1 MCHSNELKEMR
12 FIYGDR
18 IGGVQYIDHMG
29 NDLKAVNAARNSYG
43 KYSGN
48 LNEKDKQLLDF
59 LMQEEHYG
67 VLEHNSVTFK
77 FVVPVF
83 VARQFH
89 RHRTWSYNEISRR
102 YTSFDIQFFVPEK
115 LRKQDKVNKQSSYMD
130 DSLLEKEKTLLDKI
144 ANHNLKSI
152 DLYNELI
159 DNEVCKELARGVLP
173 HNLYTSFW
181 GTANLRNIIHFL
193 KLRTHS
199 HAQLEIQL
207 VAKEVED
214 ICNILYPN
222 IMKNYKDM
230 K

>member
-1 MCHSNELKEMR
+1 MCHSSELQKVR

-18 IGGVQYIDHMG
+18 IGSVQYIDHMG
-29 NDLKAVNAARNSYG
+29 DDLKAVNAARNSFG
-43 KYSGN
+43 KYSGK

-77 FVVPVF
+77 FVVPIF

-115 LRKQDKVNKQSSYMD
+115 LRKQDKNNKQSSYID
-130 DSLLEKEKTLLDKI
+130 DSLLEKEKTLIEKI
-144 ANHNLKSI
+144 EKHNLNSI

-193 KLRTHS
+193 KLRTHPHS
-199 HAQLEIQL
+199 QLEIQL
-207 VAKEVED
+207 VAKEVEE